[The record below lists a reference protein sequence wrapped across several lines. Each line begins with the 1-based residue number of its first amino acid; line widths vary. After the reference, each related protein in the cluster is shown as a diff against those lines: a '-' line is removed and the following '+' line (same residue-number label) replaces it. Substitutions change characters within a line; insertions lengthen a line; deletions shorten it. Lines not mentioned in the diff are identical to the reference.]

1 MHEPGASPVGGVR
14 SRRVV
19 STPNCITITST
30 RRCGDLERKEARIF
44 QEHISCS
51 VVISID
57 DERTARTAKHLGATE
72 CRVEAQCP
80 QRVQVLEVY
89 SSPTTTTVQRP
100 PDREALSRRRCL
112 NR

>member
-72 CRVEAQCP
+72 CRVE
-80 QRVQVLEVY
+80 VLEVY

>member
-72 CRVEAQCP
+72 CRVEVSTA
-80 QRVQVLEVY
+80 RAGLGGVLLAHDHHRA
-89 SSPTTTTVQRP
+89 TTGLVE
-100 PDREALSRRRCL
+100 EALLESIM
-112 NR
+112 

>member
-72 CRVEAQCP
+72 CRVEVCVHGACRSWRCTP
-80 QRVQVLEVY
+80 R
-89 SSPTTTTVQRP
+89 PRP
-100 PDREALSRRRCL
+100 PPCNDRLTER
-112 NR
+112 